1 MKSTNFNKISNENN
15 NQTNETN
22 FEEVLMQ
29 TIDGRDKIEKIV
41 SDQNLQNDFLIKA
54 HGLNPDLQQYYYL
67 PLVALTLDPPSYYPI
82 DTVDIETIF
91 SNFG

>member
-41 SDQNLQNDFLIKA
+41 SD
-54 HGLNPDLQQYYYL
+54 
-67 PLVALTLDPPSYYPI
+67 
-82 DTVDIETIF
+82 
-91 SNFG
+91 